1 MKLKPLSIF
10 EAYKLIEPGPVVLV
24 STAHKGKENVMAMA
38 WHAMMEFTPPLIGC
52 VVSNRDFS
60 FGLLKASKQCVIA
73 VPTVELAPKVVKIGN
88 VSGKNLDKFKKFGL
102 TKLPAA
108 IVKAPLVGD
117 CYANLECK
125 VTDVRL
131 MNKYNFFI
139 LEVVKA
145 WVNPNIKHPRFFHHV
160 GLGHFIADGRK
171 FKLPWKLGQ

>member
-10 EAYKLIEPGPVVLV
+10 ESYKLIEPGPVVLV

-38 WHAMMEFTPPLIGC
+38 WHTMMEFTPPLIGC
-52 VVSNRDFS
+52 VVSDGDFS

-88 VSGKNLDKFKKFGL
+88 VTGKNLDKFKKFGL
-102 TKLPAA
+102 TKLPASV
-108 IVKAPLVGD
+108 VKAPLVGD

-125 VTDVRL
+125 VKDSRL
-131 MNKYNFFI
+131 VSKYNFFI

-145 WVNPNIKHPRFFHHV
+145 WVNPELKQPRFFHHV
-160 GLGHFIADGRK
+160 GSGHFISDGRK
-171 FKLPWKLGQ
+171 FKLPWRLGQ